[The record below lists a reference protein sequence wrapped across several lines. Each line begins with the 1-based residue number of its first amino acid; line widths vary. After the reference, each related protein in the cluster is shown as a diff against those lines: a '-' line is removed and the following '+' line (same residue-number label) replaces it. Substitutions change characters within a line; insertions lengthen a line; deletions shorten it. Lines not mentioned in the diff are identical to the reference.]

1 MTVDAIR
8 IRIAVRERLGIAIRN
23 RLAIHGLV
31 VW

>member
-8 IRIAVRERLGIAIRN
+8 IRIAVRERLGIAVRHRI
-23 RLAIHGLV
+23 AIHELV